1 MELLKASDLAK
12 QVVGRLMRRDP
23 TQRPRARD
31 VLKHPWLRQATT
43 KDKNSK
49 ALITRQDSLPRISV
63 VTTDETD
70 FEDEEDVVSGPI
82 VVNRN
87 AVGRII
93 ETQQE
98 QHQHSRTKNSSNTT
112 TALVSPGKY
121 RGNTSAR
128 DLAVT
133 VRGVRVFVSHLLE

>member
-1 MELLKASDLAK
+1 LLKASDLGK

-23 TQRPRARD
+23 KQRPRARD
-31 VLKHPWLRQATT
+31 VLKHPWLLQGTE
-43 KDKNSK
+43 DKNSK